1 MKRKALFIINPI
13 SGGKKKDGVP
23 ELIDQ
28 NLDKNVF
35 DANIVYSD
43 GVSHARIIA
52 GEAANKFDVVVAV
65 GGDGTVNE
73 ISSAIVGSSTAL
85 GVVPFGSG
93 NGLARFLGIP
103 MNTAE
108 SIKALNAFKTETIDS
123 GQMNGLPFFNMAGMG
138 FDAHIAEV
146 FSHGK
151 KRGFLTYI
159 KSTMQEIMNYKSQEY
174 RIEIDGNIYERE
186 AFIISIAN
194 SSQWGNDV
202 HISPKASV
210 QDGLLDVCV
219 IQKFPVWR
227 LPEIG
232 ARLMLKTIE
241 ASKFIEIIRGKD
253 IKITR
258 QSAGP
263 IHLDGEPQVMDTNIH
278 INIIPGSL
286 KVIVGPGY

>member
-1 MKRKALFIINPI
+1 LKRKALFIINPI
-13 SGGKKKDGVP
+13 AGGKKKDGVP
-23 ELIDQ
+23 DLIDQ
-28 NLDKNVF
+28 NLDKDVF
-35 DANIVYSD
+35 EYNIIFTD
-43 GVSHARIIA
+43 GVAHARQIA
-52 GEAANKFDVVVAV
+52 AEAAGKFDEIVAV

-73 ISSAIVGSSTAL
+73 IASAIVGSNAAL

-103 MNTAE
+103 MNTAK
-108 SIKALNAFKTETIDS
+108 SIKALSAYKVETIDS

-159 KSTMQEIMNYKSQEY
+159 KSTMQEIMSYKPQQY
-174 RIEIDGNIYERE
+174 RIEIDGKTYERE

-202 HISPKASV
+202 HIAPNASV
-210 QDGLLDVCV
+210 QDGLLDVC
-219 IQKFPVWR
+219 IIRKFPIWR

-241 ASKFIEIIRGKD
+241 ASGYIEIIKGKN
-253 IKITR
+253 IRISRET
-258 QSAGP
+258 AGP
-263 IHLDGEPQVMDTNIH
+263 IHLDGEPHVMDANLN
-278 INIIPGSL
+278 INIVAGSL
-286 KVIVGPGY
+286 KVIVGPTY